1 MVHHGGFVVML
12 SDDADG
18 ESSPDKVHTK
28 KLGPKN
34 MINFI
39 TSDSQIFNRMGNVG
53 P

>member
-1 MVHHGGFVVML
+1 MHHGGFVVML

-28 KLGPKN
+28 KLGPRN

-39 TSDSQIFNRMGNVG
+39 TSDT
-53 P
+53 